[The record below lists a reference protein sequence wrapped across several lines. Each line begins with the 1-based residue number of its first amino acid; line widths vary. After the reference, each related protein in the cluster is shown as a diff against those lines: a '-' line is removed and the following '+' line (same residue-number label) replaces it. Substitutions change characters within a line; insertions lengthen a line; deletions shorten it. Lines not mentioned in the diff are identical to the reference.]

1 MYVIPTMSENTL
13 ISGIRQEGGPRAM
26 QTSLYTVAIMPR
38 RKTSESALASA
49 AETPGERLARLR
61 KERGWTQV
69 ELAERIGITQTLLSD
84 YERGKLRLNADM
96 IVRFA
101 NALDV
106 TTDDLL
112 QPKGARTT
120 LRPKPSLRVQRR
132 MEKIEK
138 LPPHQ
143 QNYLLKT
150 IDGFLKGVAS

>member
-1 MYVIPTMSENTL
+1 MPLMETRPYTL
-13 ISGIRQEGGPRAM
+13 
-26 QTSLYTVAIMPR
+26 AIMPR
-38 RKTSESALASA
+38 KNTPKPAPGTVT
-49 AETPGERLARLR
+49 ETPGERLARLR
-61 KERGWTQV
+61 KERAWTQI
-69 ELAERIGITQTLLSD
+69 ELAERVGITQTLLSD
-84 YERGKLRLNADM
+84 YERSRLRLNADM

-106 TTDDLL
+106 TTDELL
-112 QPKGARTT
+112 QPKGARTP

-132 MEKIEK
+132 LEKIEK

>member
-1 MYVIPTMSENTL
+1 
-13 ISGIRQEGGPRAM
+13 M
-26 QTSLYTVAIMPR
+26 QTCPYTVAIMPR
-38 RKTSESALASA
+38 KKTPTPARESATD
-49 AETPGERLARLR
+49 TPGERLARLR

-69 ELAERIGITQTLLSD
+69 ELAERVAITQTLLSD

-101 NALDV
+101 NALEV

-112 QPKGARTT
+112 QPKGTRTP
-120 LRPKPSLRVQRR
+120 LRPKASLRVQRR